1 MLKGKSRLYFR
12 HGLVLFQFFITVSL
26 IACTLLI
33 FKQYNFLLNK
43 DLGFNK
49 EHVFILDMNNPDL
62 QKFHQFKIE
71 AEKLPGIKKVEC
83 SDYLPM
89 RASNYTGFTWKGA
102 AEDEYIKMNINYV
115 GPEFTDVY
123 DIKLAK
129 GNGFRPEMIQRD
141 QMYVLLNETA
151 VKEIGWQDDPIGK
164 EIIWQVDYRGRD
176 AKRAIVAGITED
188 YHYLSKHQS
197 INPLIMPLLHLEET
211 GNYLSIKLL
220 PGKIP
225 DHVARI
231 DQVFHQIYPDE
242 PFNFQF
248 ADEVVNNQYQSEQ
261 KMSILVFSLTLVAI
275 AIAIMGLI
283 GLVSYT
289 ATEKTK
295 EIGIRKVNGA
305 SIISIVKLLS
315 LDFTKLLV
323 AGFLLSCPL
332 SWYIMKTW
340 LQNFAYQTSI
350 SWDIFFMT
358 FGSILIISFIAI
370 SFQTIKAALKNP
382 VESLRYE

>member
-1 MLKGKSRLYFR
+1 M
-12 HGLVLFQFFITVSL
+12 
-26 IACTLLI
+26 
-33 FKQYNFLLNK
+33 
-43 DLGFNK
+43 
-49 EHVFILDMNNPDL
+49 
-62 QKFHQFKIE
+62 
-71 AEKLPGIKKVEC
+71 
-83 SDYLPM
+83 
-89 RASNYTGFTWKGA
+89 
-102 AEDEYIKMNINYV
+102 
-115 GPEFTDVY
+115 
-123 DIKLAK
+123 
-129 GNGFRPEMIQRD
+129 
-141 QMYVLLNETA
+141 
-151 VKEIGWQDDPIGK
+151 
-164 EIIWQVDYRGRD
+164 
-176 AKRAIVAGITED
+176 
-188 YHYLSKHQS
+188 
-197 INPLIMPLLHLEET
+197 
-211 GNYLSIKLL
+211 
-220 PGKIP
+220 
-225 DHVARI
+225 ARI